1 MKNTKKWAVLSL
13 SLVMAMTIMP
23 SMSNISNIEN
33 HGTVYAASD
42 DIKIKFVTDYGVD
55 YIDKNSVK
63 VSKGSKLQKAID
75 KADIKFKNGYEL
87 DRYVTSDD
95 EKIDKSD
102 KLNSNK
108 TIKIISKKKSGD
120 LEILSIDIYKN
131 YTVVKVAS
139 RDTVVYLEQK
149 DNYKKEKDADKPLK
163 NGNFQVVFSGDFT
176 DKSVRENTKI
186 WAKKGNKETKE
197 IKLDS
202 SNKVIT
208 VHDENY
214 NNIKDD
220 DYIEIYPR
228 KVELVDDKSKVKG
241 IKETEEK
248 IYVFYN
254 GYQIGEGK
262 ADKEGQF
269 EIKLTDSLA
278 KKDTEESLKFY
289 ILKEKEEEKAPVQKS
304 TMAVIRG
311 LAGEKIITGVDA
323 PSETELKVKDAK
335 NEIIGTAKSNSAGSF
350 VIQLN
355 RELKAGEIIT
365 VSAERKEIS
374 YIVPDTLSGT
384 VKMEKSGKI
393 LTPPEKIYKAN
404 YTDIKGHWGQKAID
418 FVTTIGLF
426 NGVGDNK
433 FAPDLK
439 TDKAM
444 FTTLL
449 NRLAKQPSATK
460 TTPIKDAESN
470 YYYYPA
476 AQWALEKNI
485 VILNNGKFMGN
496 DEVTRAEVA
505 KMLSKF
511 VDVMGLEFNT
521 VNTQLK
527 DIENLDQET
536 KSAIEKVVKLGIMKG
551 RADGNF
557 DPKATI
563 TRAEAAQILMNFIE
577 LAK

>member
-108 TIKIISKKKSGD
+108 TIKIISKKKSD
-120 LEILSIDIYKN
+120 NLEIKNIEIYKDAMVI
-131 YTVVKVAS
+131 TVNQNKATVYIKEGKEDKRKVEADKS
-139 RDTVVYLEQK
+139 EK
-149 DNYKKEKDADKPLK
+149 DGNYKA
-163 NGNFQVVFSGDFT
+163 VIYGDFT
-176 DKSVRENTKI
+176 TETKRKDTKI
-186 WAKKGNKETKE
+186 WVETLRKETKE
-197 IKLDS
+197 YYLNSTNLKVEIKNENYDDIEYSYFTPTKIKLNDDKD
-202 SNKVIT
+202 KVTGYDNEILNRT
-208 VHDENY
+208 IYIFY
-214 NNIKDD
+214 N
-220 DYIEIYPR
+220 DYI
-228 KVELVDDKSKVKG
+228 
-241 IKETEEK
+241 
-248 IYVFYN
+248 
-254 GYQIGEGK
+254 IGEGK
-262 ADKEGQF
+262 TDKEGQF
-269 EIKLTDSLA
+269 EIKLTDKLA
-278 KKDTEESLKFY
+278 KMDGEEKLKFG
-289 ILKEKEEEKAPVQKS
+289 LRKEKEEEKAPVQKS

-485 VILNNGKFMGN
+485 VTLNNGKFMGN

>member
-108 TIKIISKKKSGD
+108 TIKIISKKKSD
-120 LEILSIDIYKN
+120 NLEIKNIEIYKDAMVI
-131 YTVVKVAS
+131 TVNQNKATVYIKEGKEDKRKVEADKS
-139 RDTVVYLEQK
+139 EK
-149 DNYKKEKDADKPLK
+149 DGNYKA
-163 NGNFQVVFSGDFT
+163 VIYGDFT
-176 DKSVRENTKI
+176 TETKRKDTKI
-186 WAKKGNKETKE
+186 WVETLRKETKE
-197 IKLDS
+197 YYLNSTNLKVEIKNENYDDIEYSYFTPTKIKLNDDKD
-202 SNKVIT
+202 KVTGYDNEILNRT
-208 VHDENY
+208 IYIFY
-214 NNIKDD
+214 N
-220 DYIEIYPR
+220 DYI
-228 KVELVDDKSKVKG
+228 
-241 IKETEEK
+241 
-248 IYVFYN
+248 
-254 GYQIGEGK
+254 IGEGK
-262 ADKEGQF
+262 TDKEGQF
-269 EIKLTDSLA
+269 EIKLTDKLA
-278 KKDTEESLKFY
+278 KMDGEEKLKFG
-289 ILKEKEEEKAPVQKS
+289 LRKEKEEEKAPVQKS

-384 VKMEKSGKI
+384 VKIEKSGKI

-485 VILNNGKFMGN
+485 VTLNNGKFMGN